1 MDITSKQ
8 LNATYTFKLVVA
20 CIENHDVTIYIAP
33 MYFLDSALSFLVTL
47 GVDEF
52 AAITLKY
59 SGERVAQLSCS
70 IGVDLVNEAVVI
82 GTKGKLK
89 LPYPFW
95 CPTKLETPEVSSDL
109 LECFRLNGQRTNW
122 PFCFLHITIMPF

>member
-1 MDITSKQ
+1 M
-8 LNATYTFKLVVA
+8 
-20 CIENHDVTIYIAP
+20 
-33 MYFLDSALSFLVTL
+33 
-47 GVDEF
+47 DEF

-95 CPTKLETPEVSSDL
+95 CPTKLETPEVS
-109 LECFRLNGQRTNW
+109 LEMPVVFGPNNVCRTFFSHIL
-122 PFCFLHITIMPF
+122 PFPYI